1 MDLIFSLTHL
11 SILLGSAP
19 VSSYFHLSTAQKK
32 NIKCGDNGTR
42 MKITRSWAYYL
53 TQKLARKT
61 RLIAALSLRLPC
73 GALDKRRL
81 CVI

>member
-1 MDLIFSLTHL
+1 MDLIFPLTHL

-19 VSSYFHLSTAQKK
+19 VSSYFHPQAAEK